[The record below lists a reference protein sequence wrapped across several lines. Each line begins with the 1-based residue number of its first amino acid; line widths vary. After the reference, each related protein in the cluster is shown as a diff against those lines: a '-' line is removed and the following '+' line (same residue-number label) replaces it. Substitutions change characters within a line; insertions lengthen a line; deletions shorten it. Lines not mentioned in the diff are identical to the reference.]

1 MYYHYTQFED
11 NKISDER
18 FNNEKIKYGKK
29 DDINKVNVGAA
40 EKLISPVH
48 SAGDHLHGKW
58 FRQSEFDIH
67 FSEDQRFMP
76 LINSGWLE
84 SLPTD
89 GINNIVAK
97 SEVIETLSN
106 KELRLP
112 LHLQLYKG
120 ESEGDK
126 IFLVNENWS
135 KYD

>member
-1 MYYHYTQFED
+1 
-11 NKISDER
+11 
-18 FNNEKIKYGKK
+18 
-29 DDINKVNVGAA
+29 
-40 EKLISPVH
+40 
-48 SAGDHLHGKW
+48 
-58 FRQSEFDIH
+58 
-67 FSEDQRFMP
+67 MP

-97 SEVIETLSN
+97 SELIETLSN

-126 IFLVNENWS
+126 FFLVNENWS